1 MSRSSWAAVVGASVF
16 AFALTPAAALAA
28 SPGTAAA
35 SPARPPAKQDR
46 NSGPTVDRVVG
57 VPAPALAHPSR
68 RPAVRHA
75 ASRRAAPRHVQVLLA
90 LGSGYQQAAGRVR
103 ALQRGLARVGDAP
116 GPIDGRYGPL
126 TTQAVIRFQASQGLH
141 VDGIAGPQ
149 TLTQLRVI
157 VSARSPRLVYARPST
172 PSALP
177 LTPQS
182 PVVTT
187 TLPRPVAIPP
197 GSDDWYVFWST
208 LAGLV
213 AAGGLLGGV
222 VARRSRVL
230 PRRRRYISPHTLPI
244 ARLAGFR
251 YCRQREA
258 YVLRLVGDRFGPV
271 LKTTPSDLRQPP
283 PRHRSPHTPRLTIVR
298 SNWRR
303 FQRRAPS

>member
-35 SPARPPAKQDR
+35 SPARP
-46 NSGPTVDRVVG
+46 
-57 VPAPALAHPSR
+57 
-68 RPAVRHA
+68 
-75 ASRRAAPRHVQVLLA
+75 AAPRHVPVLLA

-197 GSDDWYVFWST
+197 GSDDWYVFWFV
-208 LAGLV
+208 LVGLV
-213 AAGGLLGGV
+213 AAGGLAVL

-230 PRRRRYISPHTLPI
+230 PRRRRYISPRTLPI

-251 YCRQREA
+251 YCGQREA

-303 FQRRAPS
+303 FQR